1 MTFKNLL
8 DMGLIDSNPILEAKA
23 SIGQG
28 NLINAI
34 VTLTKAIALNPDYS
48 DAYLLRSQTL
58 LRMGDRKSAREDM
71 EKLISTYPQNEDV
84 LMLKA
89 RIEHA
94 EGKGDEAIET
104 YTQVIALNPFST
116 DAFKERGQVK

>member
-1 MTFKNLL
+1 MILCSATMTFKNLL

-89 RIEHA
+89 RIEIGRAH
-94 EGKGDEAIET
+94 
-104 YTQVIALNPFST
+104 V
-116 DAFKERGQVK
+116 